1 MSGKSKFLR
10 RVEKHSPD
18 IFEKTPLER
27 NQVVYV
33 PRFLCQASLPKNLEN
48 ISEWRRS
55 INNHDYTVLSPSS
68 IGVPGGAYSRLIL
81 IQINTLAK
89 LKKKPELNL
98 GSNYSEFMKWMGLK
112 QSGGGDKGNINAFKE
127 HFIRCINCV
136 IHTESRTGKNVEYS
150 VTAVIDQAT
159 VRNINDWNWEPHLS
173 LSNAFFEASQKSV
186 PTDLG
191 ALICLGPGTLRM
203 DIFNFL
209 VSRLFYLKR
218 ETLIP
223 WREIEA
229 MFSTP
234 QTLSRSFRQ
243 SFKIALDQALQFYQ
257 DANVTTSARGL
268 ILKPSRMLIQPIK

>member
-1 MSGKSKFLR
+1 MSSKDQFLK

-27 NQVVYV
+27 NQIAYV
-33 PRFLCQASLPKNLEN
+33 PRFLCQAALPSNLAN

-55 INNHDYTVLSPSS
+55 INNHDYTILSPSS

-81 IQINTLAK
+81 IQINTIAK
-89 LKKKPELNL
+89 LKKNPNLNL
-98 GSNYSEFMKWMGLK
+98 SPYYAGFMKWMGLK
-112 QSGGGDKGNINAFKE
+112 QSGGGGKGNIEAFKK

-136 IHTESRTGKNVEYS
+136 IHTESRSGKNIEYS
-150 VTAVIDQAT
+150 VTAVIDYAK
-159 VRNINDWNWEPHLS
+159 VRNIDDWNWEPNLT

-223 WREIEA
+223 WREVEA
-229 MFSTP
+229 MFSSP

-243 SFKIALDQALQFYQ
+243 SFKNALDQALVF
-257 DANVTTSARGL
+257 
-268 ILKPSRMLIQPIK
+268 